1 MLTGYS
7 SAEPSLQIEVVTPEI
22 RVEGSKKFV
31 QYMVKVKTT
40 LPIFPQT
47 ESIVQRRYSEF
58 EWLHNELERADVHM
72 TVPKL
77 PDKAWKRQLPFQK
90 DNGLFQDEFIE
101 ERRRG
106 LEIFINKV
114 SSHPL
119 AQTERALHMFLFD
132 PQIDLAKYVRGRVK
146 S

>member
-1 MLTGYS
+1 MLSGYS
-7 SAEPSLQIEVVTPEI
+7 STEPSLQIEVVSPEI
-22 RVEGSKKFV
+22 RGEGSKKFV
-31 QYMVKVKTT
+31 QYTVKVKTT
-40 LPIFPQT
+40 LPVFPQT

-58 EWLHNELERADVHM
+58 EWLHNELERSDVHIA
-72 TVPKL
+72 VPKL

-119 AQTERALHMFLFD
+119 AQTERALHIFLFD
-132 PQIDLAKYVRGRVK
+132 PQIDLTKYVRGRIK
-146 S
+146 P